1 MHSICILL
9 YFFKELG
16 KNLPM
21 NYVARAEASH
31 WDSEGKDF
39 AESLLEISL
48 KLKPIMSN
56 FLARGCW
63 DRYSFYSQV

>member
-56 FLARGCW
+56 F
-63 DRYSFYSQV
+63 